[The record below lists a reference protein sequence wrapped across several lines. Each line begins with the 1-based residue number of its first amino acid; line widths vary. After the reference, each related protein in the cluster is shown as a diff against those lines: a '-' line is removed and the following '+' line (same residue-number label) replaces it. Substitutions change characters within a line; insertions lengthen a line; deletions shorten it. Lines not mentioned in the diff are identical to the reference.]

1 MLIQNNAALL
11 LIYLSS
17 IGIIFASMDYHMTTN
32 SIELL
37 LFDYKYLSTHIKLSS
52 SSDACKLHLGTT

>member
-11 LIYLSS
+11 LIYLNS

-37 LFDYKYLSTHIKLSS
+37 DEAATRRNKHHP
-52 SSDACKLHLGTT
+52 D